1 MSESF
6 LGTRVS
12 RRSIVK
18 GMGGVAAASALG
30 APLALRTRGAAA
42 QDKVELTIWGNH
54 PEWKDPMEEILTAFM
69 EANPDISIQL
79 TEIPGP
85 DYNAKLQTAITGGQ
99 PSDILGDL
107 EGNILVRVAA
117 GGELP
122 FIDLTGKVDISG
134 LTETA
139 RTQVEVD
146 GKVYGCPLAA
156 YTVGL
161 AIQNPIFEKH
171 GLTPPSTWDELLSV
185 CQALKDA
192 GETPIVLGA
201 KDWVHPYFMYI
212 GLASSVLGPDGF
224 AALRRGERQLTEPEV
239 VAAAQLLLDLQP
251 YYNAGFEATD
261 YVTAKAIFANG
272 RGAMMVAG
280 TADFTGF
287 RQVNP
292 EADLSFIAWP
302 GPEAG
307 KSATTTGLEL
317 LYTVSRFSSPEKQEA
332 ATKFVAWLATKEAQ
346 QLVSDKIALPVHKEV
361 TESDDPIRA
370 QTVAA
375 SQGGDVAVWYD
386 LPEVSDSVT
395 AVQNNQGGLWTG
407 RLTAEQFAQEMQA
420 AVKPN
425 PDA

>member
-1 MSESF
+1 VSESF

-425 PDA
+425 PNA